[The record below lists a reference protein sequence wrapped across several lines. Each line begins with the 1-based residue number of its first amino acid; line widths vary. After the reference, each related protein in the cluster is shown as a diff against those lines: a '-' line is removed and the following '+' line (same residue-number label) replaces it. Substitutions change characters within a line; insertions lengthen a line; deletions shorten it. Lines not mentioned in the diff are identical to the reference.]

1 MRLGIKR
8 GETTATREENRFVEG
23 GERSKLRNKSLGK
36 VLVRW
41 VFECHEQEG
50 S

>member
-23 GERSKLRNKSLGK
+23 GEVELRGKSLGK